1 MKKIAVLLFVI
12 VVIVAGCGN
21 VDLPQNEAVNHQNPP
36 DRKPLNDEPADKNV
50 PANNT
55 DTNEITKE
63 EIERFF
69 SEEDTDMDFIA
80 QKLSEPGWYERFMYQ
95 ADPVYRFE
103 KIELMAN
110 EKTRFSVLSCVEPPF
125 GLYFLFF
132 RKDDNG
138 GYKYVD
144 SIKFY
149 SKGQTGQYDIRRYEN
164 IIWIVGTQCVGYGTG
179 EALYEERWYSVT
191 DSGPRLVQTSCL
203 YGHSSM
209 VPGYITTYDADST
222 LTIDKISGKLQ
233 VRVDHVKGTELDL
246 HLKNDGGNYLLKA
259 QGMGQSVY
267 TWDESSG
274 TFITENFDDGSRQL
288 NAAIGNALKEHF

>member
-95 ADPVYRFE
+95 AIRFTGLKNRADGKRKPVFRYCPVWNLRLGC
-103 KIELMAN
+103 ISCSL
-110 EKTRFSVLSCVEPPF
+110 EKT
-125 GLYFLFF
+125 
-132 RKDDNG
+132 
-138 GYKYVD
+138 
-144 SIKFY
+144 I
-149 SKGQTGQYDIRRYEN
+149 TADIN
-164 IIWIVGTQCVGYGTG
+164 
-179 EALYEERWYSVT
+179 
-191 DSGPRLVQTSCL
+191 
-203 YGHSSM
+203 M
-209 VPGYITTYDADST
+209 
-222 LTIDKISGKLQ
+222 
-233 VRVDHVKGTELDL
+233 
-246 HLKNDGGNYLLKA
+246 
-259 QGMGQSVY
+259 
-267 TWDESSG
+267 
-274 TFITENFDDGSRQL
+274 
-288 NAAIGNALKEHF
+288 